1 MLILRLNRVDMKL
14 KQGFIFISMIF
25 IFSLSCGKGSD
36 HQSIPEVPVDL
47 YLDISSTIYIKLSNV
62 GGYEYLSGG
71 YKGLIVYRVSM
82 EEFVAYDR
90 TCPYHPYDKCA
101 LIEMNPSGIILKDTC
116 CGSQFNILD
125 GSVSKGPAEYPL
137 KKYQTIFDG
146 QILQI
151 SN

>member
-1 MLILRLNRVDMKL
+1 MVLKLRFFILAS
-14 KQGFIFISMIF
+14 FIIF
-25 IFSLSCGKGSD
+25 ALSCGKGSE

-62 GGYEYLSGG
+62 GGYEYMSGG
-71 YKGLIVYRVSM
+71 YKGIIVYRLSM
-82 EEFVAYDR
+82 EDFVAYDR
-90 TCPYHPYDKCA
+90 ACPYHPYDECA
-101 LIEMNPSGIILKDTC
+101 LIEMDHSGVILKDTC
-116 CGSQFNILD
+116 CGSEFNLLD

-137 KKYQTIFDG
+137 KRYQTIFDG